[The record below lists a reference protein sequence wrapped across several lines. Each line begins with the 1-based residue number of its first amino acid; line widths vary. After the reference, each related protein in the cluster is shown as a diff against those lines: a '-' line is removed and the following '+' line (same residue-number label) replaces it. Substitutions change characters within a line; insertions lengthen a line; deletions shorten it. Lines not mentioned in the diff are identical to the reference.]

1 MGNKANTKKLKGR
14 EQNETNKNILNSRNL
29 GKSLNFYNNSLES
42 TNNSQNSNNF
52 DLNSDLITNLNRTY
66 TFQGQKSYNL
76 IVHKNDG
83 MNDYIIELN
92 LTKFDKNKAIKK
104 AEFIM
109 ILDISGSMGGH
120 VHKLISDII
129 PKGLNI
135 FNNTFFDKY

>member
-1 MGNKANTKKLKGR
+1 MGNKANNTKKKGR

-52 DLNSDLITNLNRTY
+52 DLNSDNITNLNRTY

-92 LTKFDKNKAIKK
+92 LTKFDKNKATKK

-109 ILDISGSMGGH
+109 I
-120 VHKLISDII
+120 
-129 PKGLNI
+129 
-135 FNNTFFDKY
+135 